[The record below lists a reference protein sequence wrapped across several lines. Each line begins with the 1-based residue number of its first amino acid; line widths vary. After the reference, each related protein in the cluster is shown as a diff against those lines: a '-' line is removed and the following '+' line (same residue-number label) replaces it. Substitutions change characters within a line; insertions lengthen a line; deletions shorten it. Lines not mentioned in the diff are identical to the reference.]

1 MISHWLEWVELQAFA
16 SFASFVCSPVRWWP
30 DTVHAHYIVQWRTC
44 KRQHH
49 QHQRDSHVFC
59 GVYIN
64 INTYCRAIRTPS
76 LQIANER
83 WQSVR
88 ISQQIVHY
96 TYAARLFMHFYLQIC
111 MILFFLVLLLNF
123 LLGTHILS
131 KAQTDECIIVC
142 GCARECLIENPFR
155 SREGY
160 DSTAAAHTNFY
171 WRNVTLYRERKA
183 LWTEHDGHVRWRERR
198 THIFARLIRI
208 ICANAR
214 WIRTSHTHTDRE
226 NDWIR
231 LKINKNDNVFI

>member
-111 MILFFLVLLLNF
+111 MILFFFGVVVELLVGNTHSLESTNWWMHYSLWMRARMLNRKSIPFARGVRLNSSSTYKF
-123 LLGTHILS
+123 LLKECYPLPRTQSFMNRAWWACEVARTPNTHIRQINTYYLR
-131 KAQTDECIIVC
+131 QCTM
-142 GCARECLIENPFR
+142 N
-155 SREGY
+155 
-160 DSTAAAHTNFY
+160 
-171 WRNVTLYRERKA
+171 
-183 LWTEHDGHVRWRERR
+183 
-198 THIFARLIRI
+198 THIAHPHGQGERLDTI
-208 ICANAR
+208 
-214 WIRTSHTHTDRE
+214 
-226 NDWIR
+226 
-231 LKINKNDNVFI
+231 KNK